1 MSRIPTQLSLFGEEE
16 EAPRLP
22 RFDHSALFK
31 RLAAST
37 FRSRFHLSEKD
48 LLYIEQKGMN
58 VVRRHA
64 ADLVAK
70 RLAPAVIP
78 NDGKQTPMR
87 GHPVFLAQHATGCC
101 CRGCL
106 AKWHGIP
113 AGRALTEA
121 EQAYAVSVLLE
132 WIRQELAMHP

>member
-1 MSRIPTQLSLFGEEE
+1 MSRIPTQLSLFGVEE
-16 EAPRLP
+16 EAPLLP

-48 LLYIEQKGMN
+48 RFYIEQKGMN
-58 VVRRHA
+58 VVSRHA

-121 EQAYAVSVLLE
+121 E
-132 WIRQELAMHP
+132 

>member
-1 MSRIPTQLSLFGEEE
+1 MSRIPTQLSLFGVE
-16 EAPRLP
+16 EAPLLP

-87 GHPVFLAQHATGCC
+87 GHPVFLAQHATGYC

-121 EQAYAVSVLLE
+121 EQAYVVSVLLE